1 LKGFLD
7 FSSYFFSLMILVIA
21 QMTTVIITAYTKKTI
36 SPKIKGLLDHPLVI
50 MTKNGI
56 AYITRKKIGQ
66 GLSKNPKEKPP
77 EKIPAVLCNFANY
90 FSSAKY
96 LMVRTIWLV

>member
-1 LKGFLD
+1 
-7 FSSYFFSLMILVIA
+7 MILVIA

-56 AYITRKKIGQ
+56 AYITRKKI
-66 GLSKNPKEKPP
+66 S
-77 EKIPAVLCNFANY
+77 ANQQARLTDA
-90 FSSAKY
+90 FFIRCHSF
-96 LMVRTIWLV
+96 R